1 MEDKKLTAE
10 TARQI
15 WSGWLKARAG
25 KFTPGELMDECSD
38 LLGRLQQRLPE
49 EYSRQPLGSFLI
61 PEIHSEG
68 VNQASDI
75 NGVRS
80 AIEAHGLRDL
90 LRQRSLSNAHF
101 FSGVNGFD
109 DLFCLFLIELLE
121 EREVDRAA
129 SNALKK
135 ELGSLFKG
143 A

>member
-1 MEDKKLTAE
+1 
-10 TARQI
+10 
-15 WSGWLKARAG
+15 
-25 KFTPGELMDECSD
+25 MDECSD

-80 AIEAHGLRDL
+80 AIEAHGLRGL
-90 LRQRSLSNAHF
+90 LRKRSLSNAHF
-101 FSGVNGFD
+101 VSGVNGFD
-109 DLFCLFLIELLE
+109 DLLCLFLIELLE